1 MALTAPQFWQ
11 AALVI
16 GVTDDSM
23 AQELLN
29 QKSPMIIQKDED
41 RESVLIDIKKTTQFD
56 RHHYLIESMAKP
68 KNMPDA
74 QLDSLW
80 NWDLQMQ

>member
-1 MALTAPQFWQ
+1 
-11 AALVI
+11 
-16 GVTDDSM
+16 
-23 AQELLN
+23 
-29 QKSPMIIQKDED
+29 MIIQKDED
-41 RESVLIDIKKTTQFD
+41 RESVLIYIKKTTQFD